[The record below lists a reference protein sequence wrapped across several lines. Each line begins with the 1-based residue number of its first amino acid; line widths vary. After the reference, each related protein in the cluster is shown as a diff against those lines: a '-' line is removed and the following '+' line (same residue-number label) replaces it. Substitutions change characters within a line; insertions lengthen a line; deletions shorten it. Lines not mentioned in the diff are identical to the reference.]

1 MQSDRRTLEA
11 WYALA
16 YRSEDFGPAIELLG
30 VRLRLVAR
38 LDVLDDAAAM
48 SAAGFAISGEKDRYR
63 SCQKR
68 RYPDGCLV
76 EDKGLCHY
84 QGQASFR
91 LDGLTPGRDALLLSR
106 VLRLELAGP
115 HELWTNGVMVFRL
128 AEHLPR
134 DSPAPWYN
142 LPYILPGALLPAGT
156 AHVEV
161 RALGHDLGHFC
172 YWLFQPEED
181 IALGPV
187 PQAVLRAAPAP
198 HEIPGGHR

>member
-1 MQSDRRTLEA
+1 MQVDRCTLEA

-16 YRSEDFGPAIELLG
+16 HRSEDFGPAIEHLG

-38 LDVLDDAAAM
+38 LDVLDDAAM
-48 SAAGFAISGEKDRYR
+48 SATGFAISGEKDRHR
-63 SCQKR
+63 SSQKR
-68 RYPDGCLV
+68 RYPDGRIV

-91 LDGLTPGRDALLLSR
+91 LYGLTPGRDALLLSR

-115 HELWTNGVMVFRL
+115 HELWVNGVMVHRQE
-128 AEHLPR
+128 EHLPR

-142 LPYILPGALLPAGT
+142 LPYILPGAILPAGI
-156 AHVEV
+156 AQIEV

-181 IALGPV
+181 TVLGPV
-187 PQAVLRAAPAP
+187 PQAVLRAEPAP
-198 HEIPGGHR
+198 HEPGGR